1 MPDSQRMWRAVS
13 QLAGSFLLVLLF
25 SAGAGASSS
34 TGGCSWRDLTPSGFR
49 GDTYLY
55 DAAVVSSS
63 EAWAVE
69 EDEQTA
75 LILHWDGRAWR
86 RVAAVPEVDLTALA
100 VVSSDDVWAVGQKSD
115 FSRPVTMHWN
125 GVRWR
130 RVSAPRDPGGNNFLS
145 DVVALAPNDVWAVGH
160 VYDSRRPLAEHWNGR
175 KWSTVPMP
183 PGVSSLSAIDGNS
196 GRDLWAVGI
205 NRVPKGAA
213 LHWIGKRWI
222 SAPLPDARF
231 PDSYLDDVA
240 VVSASLAWAVG
251 SSNTRSDHPDRDPNY
266 KWAHYTLR
274 WNGARWTP
282 DPAADQFLG
291 SKRVF
296 EQIVAA
302 PHGSVWALVS
312 DDALVRRDA
321 HAWKPIS
328 RVPFAAKPDAEI
340 TDLEPI
346 SDHSLLLTGTYWNGE
361 HKHTSPV
368 IARAVCRD

>member
-1 MPDSQRMWRAVS
+1 M
-13 QLAGSFLLVLLF
+13 
-25 SAGAGASSS
+25 
-34 TGGCSWRDLTPSGFR
+34 
-49 GDTYLY
+49 Y
-55 DAAVVSSS
+55 DVAVVSSFD
-63 EAWAVE
+63 AWAVGA
-69 EDEQTA
+69 DEQSA

-86 RVAAVPEVDLTALA
+86 RVAAVPEVELTALA
-100 VVSSDDVWAVGQKSD
+100 VVSSDDVWAVGQSRTYASD
-115 FSRPVTMHWN
+115 PPVTMHWN

-130 RVSAPRDPGGNNFLS
+130 RVSGPRDPGGQGPLS
-145 DVVALAPNDVWAVGH
+145 DVVALAPNDAWAVGH
-160 VYDSRRPLAEHWNGR
+160 VYYLSRPWPQNQDRPLVEHWNGR
-175 KWSTVPMP
+175 KWSIVPMP
-183 PGVSSLSAIDGNS
+183 PGAASGMLSAIGGSS

-205 NRVPKGAA
+205 KGRFPKGAA
-213 LHWIGKRWI
+213 LHWIGKRWV

-231 PDSYLDDVA
+231 PDSYLSDVA

-274 WNGARWTP
+274 WNGVRWTP

-296 EQIVAA
+296 EKIVAA
-302 PHGSVWALVS
+302 PRGSVWALVS
-312 DDALVRRDA
+312 DDSLVRREA
-321 HAWKPIS
+321 YAWKPIS

-346 SDHSLLLTGTYWNGE
+346 SDHSLWLTGTYWNGE
-361 HKHTSPV
+361 HKHTNPV